1 MEQKLIKERNINK
14 FKADG
19 IVSGMFIN
27 KDNDWNTLKNDETI
41 NTFFETLKTNIL
53 S

>member
-1 MEQKLIKERNINK
+1 MDERGIGE

-19 IVSGMFIN
+19 IVSGMFMN

-41 NTFFETLKTNIL
+41 NTFFETLKNNIL